1 MLKKLII
8 AAAGAAFMIGVS
20 ESVQAADFTVLAD
33 GLNSPRHLAFG
44 PDGALYVTE
53 AGKGGTGVC
62 ISSPSAGGEKLCYG
76 NTGAVTRIQNG
87 TTKRVVT
94 GLPSLALPDGRDAN
108 GAHDL
113 AFDSTGKAYILFGLA
128 GDQKEGGS
136 ELINSDLGKLV
147 SIDFLNGGTQ
157 REQLV
162 DFSAFEGL
170 QNPDGGDLASNP
182 YAFLIKD
189 NKAFVI
195 DAAGN
200 DLLQVGTDGSELGV
214 YALFDQRL
222 VPFEDSDF
230 PLQSVPTSIK
240 IGPDGAF
247 YVGELTGFPYP
258 KNAAR
263 VYRINGNQPEVYA
276 EGFTNIIDFDFDSAD
291 NLYVLE
297 YATNSILSGDPTGA
311 LIRVAPDGTRT
322 MIASEGLIS
331 PTSLSI
337 SSDDAIYIAN
347 NGFIAGQGEVI
358 RIEPTAV
365 PEPSYM
371 TYILGSLFWMLSVRF
386 RNYYT
391 KRNQLKPEITRGTL
405 KV

>member
-1 MLKKLII
+1 M

-20 ESVQAADFTVLAD
+20 QPVQAADFTVLAD
-33 GLNSPRHLAFG
+33 GLNSPRHLTFG

-76 NTGAVTRIQNG
+76 QTGAVTRIYNG
-87 TTKRVVT
+87 TTERVVT

-128 GDQKEGGS
+128 GNPQEGGS
-136 ELINSDLGKLV
+136 ELINSDLGKLI
-147 SIDFLNGGTQ
+147 SIDLLNGGTE
-157 REQLV
+157 RKQLV

-189 NKAFVI
+189 DKAFVI

-200 DLLQVGTDGSELGV
+200 DLLQVGTDGSGLGV
-214 YALFDQRL
+214 YTLFDKRL
-222 VPFEDSDF
+222 VPFENSEF

-258 KNAAR
+258 KDAAR
-263 VYRINGNQPEVYA
+263 IYRINGNQPEVYA
-276 EGFTNIIDFDFDSAD
+276 EDFTNIIDFDFDSAD

-311 LIRVAPDGTRT
+311 LIRVASDGTRT
-322 MIASEGLIS
+322 TIASQGLIS
-331 PTSLSI
+331 PTSLFI
-337 SSDDAIYIAN
+337 SPDDTIYVAN
-347 NGFIAGQGEVI
+347 NGFIAGQGQVI
-358 RIEPTAV
+358 QINPRPV
-365 PEPSYM
+365 PEPNYI
-371 TYILGSLFWMLSVRF
+371 TYILGSFLWMLGVRS
-386 RNYYT
+386 RNHYT
-391 KRNQLKPEITRGTL
+391 KRNQLKREITDGRL
-405 KV
+405 RV